1 MARQSKKAQR
11 QSIENVD
18 PRQLQIY
25 KTALYARLST
35 EDPED
40 QTIENQ
46 LELLR
51 QYIAGKPQ
59 FMLTSVYQ
67 DNGYTGTNFDR
78 PDFQRLLAEIQSGNV
93 NCLIVKDL
101 SRLGRNYIETGTF
114 LEKLCPML
122 GLRVIAINDN
132 FDNLE
137 VSNSSQLTVS
147 LANVMNDLYAKDISR
162 KASSALQGKM
172 ERGEYIGNYA
182 PYGYLKDPKN
192 KNHLIPNPELVP
204 VVQRIFRMRA
214 DGIGIGTIAAT
225 LNREGVPSP
234 GRYRYEHG
242 VVTNNNQKGSQLL
255 WGRHVLGD
263 LLRNV
268 AYIGHLAQAR
278 CRQALYKG
286 QSFRRTASE
295 EWITVE
301 NTHEAIISEEL
312 FAKVQAINNGAAKT
326 YHQNYGKY
334 KSALPDI
341 DNPFGKR
348 LVCADCGAV
357 IKLVR
362 SISTK
367 KDKAYF
373 NYKCPAYVESQG
385 QLCTSKS
392 IKKAD
397 LEAAV
402 LATIQMHIQLFLQ
415 HKKVIEKLATAYQSK
430 NYGSQFLDEI
440 RKTEKKLR
448 QKESL
453 RTELYMDLRQNLIS
467 ESEYQSFRTAYSQ
480 EIERLQQKL
489 AELRAC
495 QQTNEVSLSQYPNW
509 VELTGHYRDVTE
521 LTKEVV
527 EAFIKTVRLYDNGEI
542 EVSLNYI
549 DEFDAAKALFEK
561 HREEVA

>member
-1 MARQSKKAQR
+1 MARQSKKVLR
-11 QSIENVD
+11 QPAVHTD
-18 PRQLQIY
+18 LRQLRVY

-51 QYIAGKPQ
+51 QYITGKPQ
-59 FMLTSVYQ
+59 FMLAGEYQ

-78 PDFQRLLAEIQSGNV
+78 PDFQRLLTQIQGGNV
-93 NCLIVKDL
+93 DCVIVKDL

-137 VSNSSQLTVS
+137 VSSSSQLTVS

-172 ERGEYIGNYA
+172 ERGEYVGNYA
-182 PYGYLKDPKN
+182 PYGYLKDPEN

-214 DGIGIGTIAAT
+214 DGVGIGTIAAT
-225 LNREGVPSP
+225 LNRESIPSP

-242 VVTNNNQKGSQLL
+242 IVTNNNKKGANLL
-255 WGRHVLGD
+255 WGRHVLND

-268 AYIGHLAQAR
+268 AYIGNLAQAR

-286 QSFRRTASE
+286 QSFHRTNSE
-295 EWITVE
+295 DWITVE
-301 NTHEAIISEEL
+301 NTHEAIVSAEL
-312 FAKVQAINNGAAKT
+312 FAQVQAVNDAAART
-326 YHQNYGKY
+326 YHQNCGKY
-334 KSALPDI
+334 KSTLPEI

-348 LVCADCGAV
+348 LICANCGAV

-373 NYKCPAYVESQG
+373 NYKCPAYIDSQG
-385 QLCTSKS
+385 QVCTAKS
-392 IKKAD
+392 IKKVD

-402 LATIQMHIQLFLQ
+402 LTTIQLHIQLFLQ
-415 HKKVIEKLATAYQSK
+415 HKKVIEKLSAVEQQNTSGK
-430 NYGSQFLDEI
+430 QFADEI
-440 RKTEKKLR
+440 KKTEKKLR
-448 QKESL
+448 QRERL
-453 RTELYMDLRQNLIS
+453 RADLYMDLRQGLLS
-467 ESEYQSFRTAYSQ
+467 ESEYQSYRTAYAQ
-480 EIERLQQKL
+480 EIESLQQKL
-489 AELRAC
+489 AELQAC
-495 QQTNEVSLSQYPNW
+495 QQANNVSLSRYPNW
-509 VELTGHYRDVTE
+509 LQLTERFQNISE

-527 EAFIKTVRLYDNGEI
+527 EAFIKTVRLFDNGEI
-542 EVSLNYI
+542 EVTLNYM
-549 DEFDAAKALFEK
+549 DEYNAAKALSEK
-561 HREEVA
+561 RGEEVA

>member
-1 MARQSKKAQR
+1 MARQSKKGKPQFAEVTD
-11 QSIENVD
+11 S
-18 PRQLQIY
+18 RQLRIY

-35 EDPED
+35 EDPEE

-59 FMLTSVYQ
+59 FLFSGEYQ

-78 PDFQRLLAEIQSGNV
+78 PGFQELLSQIQVGKV

-137 VSNSSQLTVS
+137 ATNSSQLTVS

-162 KASSALQGKM
+162 KACSALQGKM

-182 PYGYLKDPKN
+182 PYGYLKDPGN
-192 KNHLIPNPELVP
+192 KNHLIPNPELTP

-214 DGIGIGTIAAT
+214 DGIGVGTIAAT
-225 LNREGVPSP
+225 LNREGIPSP

-242 VVTNNNQKGSQLL
+242 IVTNNNRKGSELL
-255 WGRHVLGD
+255 WGRHVLSD

-268 AYIGHLAQAR
+268 VYIGHLAQAR

-286 QSFRRTASE
+286 QSFHRTSAA
-295 EWITVE
+295 EWITAE
-301 NTHEAIISEEL
+301 NTHEALISEDL
-312 FAKVQAINNGAAKT
+312 FAQVQAINDSAAKT
-326 YHQNYGKY
+326 YHQNCGKY
-334 KSALPDI
+334 KGTLPEI

-348 LVCADCGAV
+348 LICADCGAV

-362 SISTK
+362 SINTK

-373 NYKCPAYVESQG
+373 TYKCPAYVESQG
-385 QLCTSKS
+385 QLCTGKA
-392 IKKAD
+392 IKKAE

-402 LATIQMHIQLFLQ
+402 LTTIQMHIQLFLQ
-415 HKKVIEKLATAYQSK
+415 HKKVIEKLAAFSK
-430 NYGSQFLDEI
+430 RTHADNGIFDEI
-440 RKTEKKLR
+440 QKTEKQLR
-448 QKESL
+448 QKERL
-453 RTELYMDLRQNLIS
+453 RTELYMDLRQNLIT
-467 ESEYQSFRTAYSQ
+467 ESEYQSFRAAYSQ
-480 EIERLQQKL
+480 EIEHIQQKL
-489 AELRAC
+489 AELKAC
-495 QQTNEVSLSQYPNW
+495 RQANDVSLSQYPNW
-509 VELTGHYRDVTE
+509 IELTKRYEDVTE

-527 EAFIKTVRLYDNGEI
+527 EAFIETVLLSDNGEI
-542 EVSLNYI
+542 EVTLNYM
-549 DEFDAAKALFEK
+549 DEFGAAKALAEK
-561 HREEVA
+561 HKVEVA